1 MLKSTRDNL
10 SDTQSTLSNVVS
22 LKDYIGR
29 NTIKLN
35 EQQDDML
42 KKIFLELS
50 NRSTAAA
57 E

>member
-10 SDTQSTLSNVVS
+10 SDTQATLSNVVS
-22 LKDYIGR
+22 LKDYLGR